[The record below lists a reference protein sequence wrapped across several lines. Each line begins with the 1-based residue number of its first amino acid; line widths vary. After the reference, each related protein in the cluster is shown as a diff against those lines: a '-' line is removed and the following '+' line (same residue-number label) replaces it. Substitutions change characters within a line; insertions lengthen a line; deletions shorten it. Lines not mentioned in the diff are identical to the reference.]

1 MLTFHTEQV
10 AGRVLMDFLQRADIM
25 LYGDLTIRN
34 YLNELYDLGRIEIP
48 QTMLT
53 TDDPLMTPSRLPGM
67 TA

>member
-48 QTMLT
+48 QTMLPI
-53 TDDPLMTPSRLPGM
+53 DDPLMTPSRLPGM